1 MRLDPCVTVM
11 KASKS
16 LLQMSEGLRDL
27 KASTGDA
34 QISKNMPSRAGR
46 GRLRYRPEAHPSW
59 GVALRRPLCAV
70 LHFSPSQLHR
80 FGMTTE
86 DNAPVLLCS
95 DCFVDEGLR
104 IDAFKHGVEH
114 DGSCPKCEGTAGRK
128 LTKDHIEALA
138 WRFFVSGTTVRCKYG
153 AAPVI
158 QFNEHHH
165 GKSDISPSPWL
176 KGDIKLIEDAVGVG
190 FFHYGP
196 RLWMVG
202 EVEPLKALQDPE
214 ARSRIIERVLKEYP
228 EKTLAKDLAFYRLRL
243 SPQDPADPSEYDSPP
258 MTLAGGG
265 RLDSVGFP
273 VMYGSQDLDICIHE
287 CRATA
292 EDDIFL
298 ATLKLEREMR
308 ILDLTYVLKE
318 EVTEFESLDMA
329 IHILFLARAHS
340 YDISRAIA
348 LAAKRAGFD
357 GVVYPSFFSL
367 LRTGGRPFETAYGL
381 SLRRF
386 HPQAEQYGRAFTIEN
401 FALFGRPIE
410 SGSVRVHCINRLVL
424 TQIGYR
430 GHFGPVTY

>member
-1 MRLDPCVTVM
+1 
-11 KASKS
+11 
-16 LLQMSEGLRDL
+16 
-27 KASTGDA
+27 
-34 QISKNMPSRAGR
+34 
-46 GRLRYRPEAHPSW
+46 
-59 GVALRRPLCAV
+59 
-70 LHFSPSQLHR
+70 
-80 FGMTTE
+80 MTTE
-86 DNAPVLLCS
+86 DNTPPLLCS

-114 DGSCPKCEGTAGRK
+114 DGRCPKCDSSAGRK
-128 LTKDHIEALA
+128 LTKVLVEALA
-138 WRFFVSGTTVRCKYG
+138 SRFFVSGTTVRCDYG

-158 QFNEHHH
+158 QFNKHHY

-176 KGDIKLIEDAVGVG
+176 KGDIRLIEDAVGVG

-214 ARSRIIERVLKEYP
+214 KRLKIIDRVIKEYP
-228 EKTLAKDLAFYRLRL
+228 KKVLAKDLAFYRLRL
-243 SPQDPADPSEYDSPP
+243 SPRHPAVLSEYDSPP
-258 MTLAGGG
+258 TALAGNG

-298 ATLKLEREMR
+298 ATLKLERKMR
-308 ILDLTYVLKE
+308 LLDLSCVLNE

-329 IHILFLARAHS
+329 IHMLFLARAHS

-357 GVVYPSFFSL
+357 GVIYPSFFSL

-386 HPQAEQYGRAFTIEN
+386 HPQAEEYGRAFTIEN
-401 FALFGRPIE
+401 LALFGRPIE